1 MNAFLLAR
9 LWVIYYNISGYRI
22 RLYCFKEFFM
32 MILLVMAACNALMLT
47 CDILILGRPRLS
59 IGKYFLFFFS
69 FGGFFLLQ
77 LYFDFSPLLPVAL
90 GVNSALLVKW
100 TGRLD
105 SFLSIPLGYIL
116 NCVVSNLVALG
127 ANLAWGLSVKDINGD
142 GFYIVLLGGCSL
154 VLSCPLLF
162 VARGLVGRYVSGV
175 LEKMGGRLLALI
187 GVTLLLCAFMLF
199 TMASFF
205 DTLDITHREFLLMVG
220 SLVLYFLFTLS
231 MILIVLHTVR
241 GNYEARKKVEYL
253 EHLKEYTGNL
263 EMVYGNLRSFRH
275 DYINVMASLAA
286 YIEEGRYEELRDF
299 FYGHILPMQE
309 GLAQRN
315 DALCRLSHVHVLEMK
330 SILYAKL
337 LLAVN
342 RGVEVEVD
350 IPDVIDC
357 VHMDP
362 VDLVRVLGIYLD
374 NAIEA
379 CLETERPFLGFH
391 LGRVEEG
398 IVFLLSNPFVDRG
411 LSLGQ
416 MCKKDVSTKGEGR
429 GIGLCNVEE
438 ILNRYDNVYHETR
451 MEEGLFIQQVQIF

>member
-1 MNAFLLAR
+1 
-9 LWVIYYNISGYRI
+9 
-22 RLYCFKEFFM
+22 M

-175 LEKMGGRLLALI
+175 LEKMGGRLLSLI

-220 SLVLYFLFTLS
+220 
-231 MILIVLHTVR
+231 I
-241 GNYEARKKVEYL
+241 
-253 EHLKEYTGNL
+253 
-263 EMVYGNLRSFRH
+263 
-275 DYINVMASLAA
+275 
-286 YIEEGRYEELRDF
+286 
-299 FYGHILPMQE
+299 
-309 GLAQRN
+309 
-315 DALCRLSHVHVLEMK
+315 
-330 SILYAKL
+330 
-337 LLAVN
+337 
-342 RGVEVEVD
+342 
-350 IPDVIDC
+350 
-357 VHMDP
+357 
-362 VDLVRVLGIYLD
+362 
-374 NAIEA
+374 
-379 CLETERPFLGFH
+379 
-391 LGRVEEG
+391 
-398 IVFLLSNPFVDRG
+398 
-411 LSLGQ
+411 
-416 MCKKDVSTKGEGR
+416 
-429 GIGLCNVEE
+429 
-438 ILNRYDNVYHETR
+438 
-451 MEEGLFIQQVQIF
+451 